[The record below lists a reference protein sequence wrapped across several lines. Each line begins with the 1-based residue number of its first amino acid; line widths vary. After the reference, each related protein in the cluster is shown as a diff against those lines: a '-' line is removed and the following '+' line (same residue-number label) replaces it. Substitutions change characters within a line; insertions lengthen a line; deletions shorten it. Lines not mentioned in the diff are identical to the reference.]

1 VTRTLVWESWAFDA
15 WTAIEARAPALAER
29 ILLAI
34 EQYVE
39 TGRGDVR
46 KLTAR
51 GDLRRLRVGDW
62 RVLFRHEHG
71 QIGEV
76 LVVVVAIA
84 DRRDAYR
91 QGNT

>member
-1 VTRTLVWESWAFDA
+1 MTRALVWESWAFDA
-15 WTAIEARAPALAER
+15 WTAIEARDPALAER

-51 GDLRRLRVGDW
+51 DDLRRLRVGAW
-62 RVLFRHEHG
+62 RVLFRHERD
-71 QIGEV
+71 QTGEI
-76 LVVVVAIA
+76 LMVVVAIA

-91 QGNT
+91 

>member
-1 VTRTLVWESWAFDA
+1 MTRTLVWEPWAFDA
-15 WTAIEARAPALAER
+15 WAAIESRDPALAER

-51 GDLRRLRVGDW
+51 GDLRQLRVGSW
-62 RVLFRHEHG
+62 RVLFQHDRRRPSE
-71 QIGEV
+71 I
-76 LVVVVAIA
+76 LVIVVSIA
-84 DRRDAYR
+84 DRRDVYR
-91 QGNT
+91 

>member
-1 VTRTLVWESWAFDA
+1 MTRALVWESWAFDA
-15 WTAIEARAPALAER
+15 WTAIEARDQALAER

-51 GDLRRLRVGDW
+51 GDLRRLRIGDW
-62 RVLFRHEHG
+62 RVLFRHERG
-71 QIGEV
+71 RTGE
-76 LVVVVAIA
+76 LLLVVVAIA

-91 QGNT
+91 

>member
-1 VTRTLVWESWAFDA
+1 MTRILVWESWAFDA
-15 WTAIEARAPALAER
+15 WSALEARDPALAER

-51 GDLRRLRVGDW
+51 GDLRRLRVGAW
-62 RVLFRHEHG
+62 RILFRHG
-71 QIGEV
+71 RGRPGEI
-76 LVVVVAIA
+76 LEIA

-91 QGNT
+91 

>member
-1 VTRTLVWESWAFDA
+1 MTQALVWESWAFDA
-15 WTAIEARAPALAER
+15 WTAIEARDSALAER
-29 ILLAI
+29 ILFAT

-51 GDLRRLRVGDW
+51 GDLRRLRVGAW
-62 RVLFRHEHG
+62 RVLLRHERG
-71 QIGEV
+71 RTDEI

-91 QGNT
+91 

>member
-15 WTAIEARAPALAER
+15 WTAIEARDPALAER
-29 ILLAI
+29 ILLAV

-51 GDLRRLRVGDW
+51 GDLRRLRVGAW
-62 RVLFRHEHG
+62 RVLFRHERG
-71 QIGEV
+71 RTGEILV
-76 LVVVVAIA
+76 VVVVAIA

-91 QGNT
+91 